1 MTDKPFDCSPDE
13 VSPLFNQAGFTKN
26 PTPPNP
32 IHQVDRKV
40 FLVWAETWADIVGA
54 YATHDQAQQALD
66 AYCQTLDARTPEE
79 FAIAFERLDAV
90 PQVEIPR
97 EYQFDYVEDC
107 GGH

>member
-1 MTDKPFDCSPDE
+1 MTNTPFDCSPDE
-13 VSPLFNQAGFTKN
+13 ASPLLNQAGYSKS

-32 IHQVDRKV
+32 IHQVDQNV

-54 YATHDQAQQALD
+54 YATQEHAQQALD
-66 AYCQTLDARTPEE
+66 AYCSTIDSQTPEE
-79 FAIAFERLDAV
+79 FAEAFERLDAV

-97 EYQFDYVEDC
+97 EYQFDYTDDC